1 MSTLSKMINA
11 KLFTLWQ
18 GSAMTTKELLDTIA
32 RRPFLLVTLAFA
44 IAALYGPDAN
54 LTLFYLHRQDRWLLL
69 AAALLLALSVWKLPA
84 RTRSFAGDWRL
95 AFGVG
100 LVMAAIAFVGH
111 YWILSGYDLSRD
123 EQMATFDAA
132 VYARW
137 TLTAPLTGVWR
148 DHAAA
153 LNTMFMYP
161 ADPRASW
168 LSDYLPFNAAL
179 RAWLGLVATPTLAG
193 PLMTFLGAL
202 AIWLCGRRIWP
213 ERHEPAIVGLL
224 LYAGSAQILVN
235 GMTAYAMPAH
245 LTLNLLWLWLFLQ
258 RCWWRDVLALMTGF
272 VAVGLHQPIMHP
284 MFAGPILFLLLM
296 ERNWRRA
303 ALYFTGYAAIG
314 LFWIWWPLWM
324 SMLVQSG
331 DVAQD
336 ANHADY
342 VTRLMSA
349 LAKGDGLRVA
359 NMVSNLLRF
368 VAWQHLLLVP
378 LFVLGLSVVRRD
390 RLAGALAAGI
400 LLTVVTMAVI
410 LPYQGHGF
418 GYRYLH
424 GLIGSCI
431 LLAVYGWESVRETLA
446 EWRSL
451 LLRTTCLG
459 IIVLLPLQLWMAHGF
474 YAPPAAVSARIDRS
488 LADYV
493 VIGEDDAPF
502 SIDLVI
508 NRPFLDNGPIRLQRG
523 ALTPELVKILCISGP
538 TIALAEP
545 RHLEPILRYYGL
557 KPPFG
562 AANISQKVGSQLR
575 RAGCEVIPLR

>member
-1 MSTLSKMINA
+1 MINA

-18 GSAMTTKELLDTIA
+18 GSAMMTKELLGTIV
-32 RRPFLLVTLAFA
+32 RRPFLLVILAFA

-84 RTRSFAGDWRL
+84 RTRPFAGDWRL

-161 ADPRASW
+161 ADPRAGW

-245 LTLNLLWLWLFLQ
+245 LTLNLLWLWLFLR

-284 MFAGPILFLLLM
+284 MFVAPILFLLLM

-314 LFWIWWPLWM
+314 LFWMWWPLWM
-324 SMLVQSG
+324 SMLVQGG
-331 DVAQD
+331 DVAQN

-342 VTRLMSA
+342 VTRLMNA
-349 LAKGDGLRVA
+349 LAMGDGLRVA

-378 LFVLGLSVVRRD
+378 LFVLGLSVARHD

-431 LLAVYGWESVRETLA
+431 LLAVYGWESVRENLA

-459 IIVLLPLQLWMAHGF
+459 IIFLLPLQLWMAHSF
-474 YAPPAAVSARIDRS
+474 YASPAAVLARIDRS

-508 NRPFLDNGPIRLQRG
+508 NRPFLDKGPIRLRRQ
-523 ALTPELVKILCISGP
+523 ALTPEFMKILCASGP
-538 TIALAEP
+538 TIAFAEP
-545 RHLEPILRYYGL
+545 RHLEPILRYYEL
-557 KPPFG
+557 EPPFG

-575 RAGCEVIPLR
+575 RAGCELIPL